1 VRSKVLQL
9 AIIFEGGLLALALGL
24 GWLLGVP
31 PWSQTYWEVA
41 EVLRGALATAP
52 PLLGMWWASR
62 SRWGPLQRVM
72 REVKDKIVPIFLDS
86 TISDLAAISVVAG
99 IGEEAL
105 FRGVIQAA
113 LSEWLNPSTGLLIAS
128 ALFGLG
134 HLLTPG
140 YGVLAGLLGLY
151 LGGLFM
157 AFENLLLVMV
167 VHGVYDFLTL
177 VYLMRRRK
185 V

>member
-1 VRSKVLQL
+1 
-9 AIIFEGGLLALALGL
+9 
-24 GWLLGVP
+24 
-31 PWSQTYWEVA
+31 
-41 EVLRGALATAP
+41 
-52 PLLGMWWASR
+52 
-62 SRWGPLQRVM
+62 M

-134 HLLTPG
+134 HLLTPA